1 MELVQPE
8 FIFLNE
14 TLIFQFEAIAT
25 TDILHGDFNYVL
37 TSDDS
42 FDPELPSQFGN
53 EKGLNIQHYL
63 VKFISQIL
71 TTLDTNN
78 EKEKYDVLATLVDW
92 SIAFDR
98 IDHNLGIKSFIENSV
113 RPTLT
118 SYFQNHD
125 CKMAWSHIHNS

>member
-1 MELVQPE
+1 MHFLESLKKHKFTLKYFVELVQPE

-53 EKGLNIQHYL
+53 EKGLNIQLYL
-63 VKFISQIL
+63 VKFINQIL

-78 EKEKYDVLATLVDW
+78 EKESMMY
-92 SIAFDR
+92 
-98 IDHNLGIKSFIENSV
+98 
-113 RPTLT
+113 
-118 SYFQNHD
+118 
-125 CKMAWSHIHNS
+125 

>member
-63 VKFISQIL
+63 V

-78 EKEKYDVLATLVDW
+78 EQAGAE
-92 SIAFDR
+92 
-98 IDHNLGIKSFIENSV
+98 LGQAQLPIGIRLYCV
-113 RPTLT
+113 
-118 SYFQNHD
+118 
-125 CKMAWSHIHNS
+125 